1 MLMDRGAAYCRGRSS
16 SRLSEAPT
24 TAPSAV
30 PARIKLVDSLM
41 MGGGVPQAGRAPHNF
56 PTTCQSIALATSRTP
71 GTPIAKPT
79 RAKAAP
85 AVPSLFNRVREILDA
100 ARAGVVRTVNTT
112 QVAANWLIGREIVEE
127 EQRGK
132 RRADYG
138 AKLLADLSTRLNAEF
153 GRGYS
158 ADNLEAFRQFYLDYP
173 ELISETASRKSAGA
187 PVPPLEQSSETP
199 SRKSGDRTDCQPGT
213 LHPALS
219 WSHYRQLLRVARP
232 QARAFYEI
240 ESIRNA
246 WSVRELQRQTASLLY
261 DRLARSKDKKGLM
274 RLATHG
280 QEVTQPLDV
289 LKDPMVIEFLGLPE
303 SPKLI
308 ESKLEQALIDN
319 LQTFLLELGKGFAFV
334 SRQERIT
341 IDGDHFY
348 IDLVFYHAVLKC
360 YVLIDLKV
368 GKLTHGDL
376 GQIQFY
382 VNYYDRER
390 RTEGD
395 NPTLGV
401 ILCPD
406 KNDAVVRY
414 TLGEQQERNIFASRY
429 QLHLPT
435 EQELEMEL
443 RREFRQLS
451 EATPI
456 KTASKR
462 NKPRA

>member
-1 MLMDRGAAYCRGRSS
+1 M
-16 SRLSEAPT
+16 PT
-24 TAPSAV
+24 PSTSPSTRTA
-30 PARIKLVDSLM
+30 K
-41 MGGGVPQAGRAPHNF
+41 G
-56 PTTCQSIALATSRTP
+56 
-71 GTPIAKPT
+71 
-79 RAKAAP
+79 AP
-85 AVPSLFNRVREILDA
+85 AAQPLFSRVREILDA
-100 ARAGVVRTVNTT
+100 ARAGVARTVNTT

-127 EQRGK
+127 EQRGR
-132 RRADYG
+132 RRAGYG

-158 ADNLEAFRQFYLDYP
+158 VDNLEAFRQFYLDYP
-173 ELISETASRKSAGA
+173 QLISETASRKSTA
-187 PVPPLEQSSETP
+187 PLVLPLQASSETP
-199 SRKSGDRTDCQPGT
+199 SRKSDGGTDWCPGS
-213 LHPALS
+213 LHPSLS
-219 WSHYRQLLRVARP
+219 WSHYRQLLRVTRP

-240 ESIRNA
+240 EAIRSA
-246 WSVRELQRQTASLLY
+246 WSVREFQRQTASLLY
-261 DRLARSKDKKGLM
+261 DRLAKSKDKRGLM

-280 QEVTQPLDV
+280 QEVMQPLDA
-289 LKDPMVIEFLGLPE
+289 LKDPVVIEFLGLPE
-303 SPKLI
+303 SPRLV

-406 KNDAVVRY
+406 KNDAVVKY

-435 EQELEMEL
+435 EQELEREL
-443 RREFRQLS
+443 RREIRQLS
-451 EATPI
+451 MTPQL
-456 KTASKR
+456 KRASRK
-462 NKPRA
+462 KAPGA